1 MVDKAC
7 SVLHIAQPHNNR
19 RRREVKEEEKV
30 KLRNKL
36 VNLAISDAIEKNPTN
51 VLIRL
56 AHRYKRIAFEAFIL
70 LFKDYMNGI
79 IRHISAEFGRSPL
92 NDDANYV
99 IEMIKLVRKFGKRS
113 LLPDL
118 LKILER
124 DTEIIKQ
131 RKARKA
137 TV

>member
-1 MVDKAC
+1 M
-7 SVLHIAQPHNNR
+7 
-19 RRREVKEEEKV
+19 
-30 KLRNKL
+30 
-36 VNLAISDAIEKNPTN
+36 
-51 VLIRL
+51 
-56 AHRYKRIAFEAFIL
+56 